1 MFSGLSNYL
10 KKILP
15 KRLFYRALLIVAIP
29 VLVLQLVI
37 TIVFFD
43 SLWIKTNKGMT
54 RTLVNEIST
63 FIEAY
68 ESEQENKQELLD
80 LFSIFLD
87 LNIEFTNNEKLQN
100 TDTERWF
107 SPIDRTLRRELKS
120 KFGLNEYWFD
130 TTSYK
135 ELIDLRI
142 KYEDGYFK
150 FLVPKDRVAS
160 SSARIF
166 ALWITVPAIIMVII
180 SLIFLKNQTRP
191 ITNLARAAERF
202 GKGENIEEFKPS
214 GALEIRQA
222 GHEFDK
228 MRKRIERHINQRTE
242 MLSGISHDLRTPLTR
257 MKLQLAFIKDKETV
271 NKLTEDIN
279 EMEKMLNEYLQF
291 TSSSYVEKDEM
302 FNLSELISEVIEKY
316 NNENISQNLFNG
328 VNNAFAEKAGDG
340 VNILTKEVDTLP
352 NIAKNY
358 SEENVSW
365 VAVGDENYGEGSSR
379 EHAAMEP
386 RFRGCK
392 VVLVKSFARIHEAN
406 LKKQG
411 ILPLVFEDKN
421 DYEKIEQFD
430 KMTIGSLKDIAVD
443 TPVEIILEKENG
455 ETETIEANHSLSED
469 QIAWFFAGSALN
481 YIKSK

>member
-1 MFSGLSNYL
+1 MSFGLSNFF

-54 RTLVNEIST
+54 RTLINEISA

-68 ESEQENKQELLD
+68 ENEKNDKEEITN
-80 LFSIFLD
+80 LFSLFLD
-87 LNIEFTNNEKLQN
+87 LNIELMQNEKFETQ
-100 TDTERWF
+100 DTERWF
-107 SPIDRTLRRELKS
+107 SPIDRTIRRELKS
-120 KFGLNEYWFD
+120 KFSLDRYWFD
-130 TTSYK
+130 TTNYK

-142 KYEDGYFK
+142 KFENGYFK
-150 FLVPKDRVAS
+150 FLVPKDRVSS

-202 GKGENIEEFKPS
+202 GKGEEIEEFKPS

-228 MRKRIERHINQRTE
+228 MRKRIERHLNQRTE

-257 MKLQLAFIKDKETV
+257 MKLQLAFIKDAYSV

-291 TSSSYVEKDEM
+291 ASSSYIENDEM
-302 FNLSELISEVIEKY
+302 FNLSELVEKIINKY
-316 NNENISQNLFNG
+316 NNKNISHNLIPRIYVNG
-328 VNNAFAEKAGDG
+328 QKNLIQRCLNNLIDNALKYANKIQINLNKKNTNIFISIDDDG
-340 VNILTKEVDTLP
+340 PGIS
-352 NIAKNY
+352 KNEY
-358 SEENVSW
+358 ENVFKPFYKIDKGRADSKSS
-365 VAVGDENYGEGSSR
+365 VGLGLSIASDI
-379 EHAAMEP
+379 
-386 RFRGCK
+386 
-392 VVLVKSFARIHEAN
+392 VKSHGGNI
-406 LKKQG
+406 K
-411 ILPLVFEDKN
+411 
-421 DYEKIEQFD
+421 
-430 KMTIGSLKDIAVD
+430 
-443 TPVEIILEKENG
+443 LEKSKMNG
-455 ETETIEANHSLSED
+455 LRVKIFLP
-469 QIAWFFAGSALN
+469 I
-481 YIKSK
+481 